1 MSSVRPS
8 AYLLVALVLAAPAAA
23 GAVCEA
29 APIIAA
35 EPGCA
40 SPTSTCTITGTYVVD
55 IGGCT
60 FDFGA
65 RNVTLSGRLNVGSR
79 AATLR
84 AARFTIGPTGLI
96 NAIGSAEGARGGLV
110 RIETTGAFEIKE
122 RGRIDASGNLS
133 GGDTIIRAGG
143 DALVFGILSSNGS
156 TSGAAG
162 GLVDITAAGS
172 ITATAA
178 SSLTARGGLN
188 SDGGGEINLTA
199 GGNIDQLSDLLVDG
213 LDGGFIEVRA
223 GGRVRMQGA
232 NASGGGDAGSGG
244 CVDVSGGGGVI
255 VRGDIEANGAAGEF
269 SSGGCGGLICLDGEA
284 GLLSVEAK
292 ATIAANGAS
301 LDGGGGQVSLLG
313 LASIEVAGLIEA
325 RGPDGETCGGDICVD
340 AGLDATVRDPGKAN
354 PLDGARLDVSGGDA
368 GGQIEVTAGRQADVA
383 AVLDASG
390 RRGGATGGDIGVRA
404 AQGGSAALTLAGLVD
419 VTSAASCSLEN
430 NCGRAGQTDIFG
442 CNVTVA
448 SGTVLDASGPD
459 AGDNNLTARNVLSI
473 RGRLTATR
481 TVPSGTNGHNRLV
494 HRAGVSPLL
503 ASSVIAPAA
512 TLLPL
517 TTCPSEGPTTPPCL
531 APCPT
536 CGNGQVEFPET
547 CDPVAGPPMSCR
559 LGCSLFCQVEDC
571 DDGLVCSTDSCLPA
585 VGCRHQQVP
594 VCTEP
599 PTPTATATG
608 TPPTATPTRTATF
621 TRTTTATATITASAS
636 ATASATVTPTAA
648 DTATITPTPSPSATA
663 TASPTDSPA
672 PTATDTATASATVTP
687 TAADTATIT
696 PTPSPSATATASPT
710 DSPAPTAT
718 DTATRSDTATATA
731 SPEPTA
737 TATSAVSACPGDCGG
752 DGEVA
757 VNELIIGVNIALGN
771 APASTCPAFDRN
783 GDGSVSI
790 AELIAA
796 VNAALNGC

>member
-1 MSSVRPS
+1 MCSVRPP

-23 GAVCEA
+23 GAVCNA
-29 APIIAA
+29 AAIIAA
-35 EPGCA
+35 EPGCGA
-40 SPTSTCTITGTYVVD
+40 VTCTITGTYLVD

-96 NAIGSAEGARGGLV
+96 DAIGSAAAGRGGLV
-110 RIETTGAFEIKE
+110 QIETTGAFEIKE

-133 GGDTIIRAGG
+133 GGDIIIRAGG
-143 DALVFGILSSNGS
+143 DALVFGLLSSNGS
-156 TSGAAG
+156 NIRAAG
-162 GLVDITAAGS
+162 GLIDITAAGS
-172 ITATAA
+172 ITATTA
-178 SSLTARGGLN
+178 SSLRARGGLD

-213 LDGGFIEVRA
+213 LDGGFLELRA
-223 GGRVRMQGA
+223 GGRVRMEGA

-244 CVDVSGGGGVI
+244 CVDITGGNGVI
-255 VRGDIEANGAAGEF
+255 VRGRIEANGAAGEF
-269 SSGGCGGLICLDGEA
+269 MTGGCGGLICLDGEA
-284 GLLSVEAK
+284 GLLTVDAQAE
-292 ATIAANGAS
+292 IVANGAS
-301 LDGGGGQVSLLG
+301 PDGGGGLVSLLG
-313 LASIEVAGLIEA
+313 LANIEVAGLIEA
-325 RGPDGETCGGDICVD
+325 RGPDGETCGGDICID
-340 AGLDATVRDPGKAN
+340 AGLDASVRDASKAN

-368 GGQIEVTAGRQADVA
+368 GGQIEITAGRQASVA

-390 RRGGATGGDIGVRA
+390 QRRGAMGGDIGVRA
-404 AQGGSAALTLAGLVD
+404 AQRGSAALTLAGLVD
-419 VTSAASCSLEN
+419 VTTAASCSPEN
-430 NCGRAGQTDIFG
+430 GCGQGGLTDFVG

-448 SGTVLDASGPD
+448 SGTVLDASGPG
-459 AGDNNLTARNVLSI
+459 AGEHNLTARNVLRI
-473 RGRLTATR
+473 QGGLTATR
-481 TVPSGTNGHNRLV
+481 TVPSGTNGRNRLL
-494 HRAGVSPLL
+494 HRLGVSPVL
-503 ASSVIAPAA
+503 AGSVIAPAA
-512 TLLPL
+512 TVLPL
-517 TTCPSEGPTTPPCL
+517 TTCPTGGPTTPPCL

-559 LGCSLFCQVEDC
+559 LACSLFCQVEDC

-585 VGCRHQQVP
+585 VGCRHEPVP

-608 TPPTATPTRTATF
+608 TPPTASPT
-621 TRTTTATATITASAS
+621 S
-636 ATASATVTPTAA
+636 SATVTPSATATPTA
-648 DTATITPTPSPSATA
+648 FDTATVTPTPSPSATT

-672 PTATDTATASATVTP
+672 PTATDTATP
-687 TAADTATIT
+687 
-696 PTPSPSATATASPT
+696 
-710 DSPAPTAT
+710 
-718 DTATRSDTATATA
+718 SDTATATP
-731 SPEPTA
+731 STEPTA
-737 TATSAVSACPGDCGG
+737 TATSSIAPCPGDCSG

-757 VNELIIGVNIALGN
+757 VNELIVGVNIALGN

>member
-1 MSSVRPS
+1 MFSARPP

-23 GAVCEA
+23 GAVCNA
-29 APIIAA
+29 AAIIAA
-35 EPGCA
+35 EPGCGA
-40 SPTSTCTITGTYVVD
+40 VTCTITGTYVVD

-60 FDFGA
+60 FEFGA

-96 NAIGSAEGARGGLV
+96 DAIGSAAAAPGGLV
-110 RIETTGAFEIKE
+110 QIETTGAFEIKE
-122 RGRIDASGNLS
+122 RGRIDASGNLN
-133 GGDTIIRAGG
+133 GGDIIIRAGG
-143 DALVFGILSSNGS
+143 DALVFGVLSSDFL
-156 TSGAAG
+156 TIGAAG
-162 GLVDITAAGS
+162 GLIDITAAGS
-172 ITATAA
+172 ITATTA
-178 SSLTARGGLN
+178 SRITARGGI
-188 SDGGGEINLTA
+188 DFGCGGEINLTA
-199 GGNIDQLSDLLVDG
+199 GGNIDQLSDLLVDAF
-213 LDGGFIEVRA
+213 DGGFIELRA
-223 GGRVRMQGA
+223 GGRVRMEGA

-244 CVDVSGGGGVI
+244 CVDVTGGNGVV

-269 SSGGCGGLICLDGEA
+269 MDSGCGGFICLDGEA
-284 GLLSVEAK
+284 GLLSIDAK

-301 LDGGGGQVSLLG
+301 PIGGGGLVSLLG
-313 LASIEVAGLIEA
+313 LANIEVAGLIEA

-340 AGLDATVRDPGKAN
+340 AGLDATVRDTGTADLLK
-354 PLDGARLDVSGGDA
+354 GARLDVSGGDA
-368 GGQIEVTAGRQADVA
+368 GGEIEITAGRQVNIAG
-383 AVLDASG
+383 VLDASG
-390 RRGGATGGDIGVRA
+390 LRGGALGGDIGVRA
-404 AQGGSAALTLAGLVD
+404 AQRGSAALTLAGLVD

-430 NCGRAGQTDIFG
+430 DCGEAGLTDIFG
-442 CNVTVA
+442 CDVTVA

-459 AGDNNLTARNVLSI
+459 AGEHNLTARNVLRI
-473 RGRLTATR
+473 QGRLTATR
-481 TVPSGTNGHNRLV
+481 TVPTGTNGRNRLL
-494 HRAGVSPLL
+494 HRLGVSPVL
-503 ASSVIAPAA
+503 AGSVIAPAA
-512 TLLPL
+512 TVLPL
-517 TTCPSEGPTTPPCL
+517 TTCPTGGPTTPPCL

-547 CDPVAGPPMSCR
+547 CDPVAGVPMSCR

-571 DDGLVCSTDSCLPA
+571 DDGLACSTDSCLPA
-585 VGCRHQQVP
+585 LGCRHQPVP

-621 TRTTTATATITASAS
+621 TRTTTATATITATASPTSSATGTPS
-636 ATASATVTPTAA
+636 ATATPTAS
-648 DTATITPTPSPSATA
+648 DTATVTPTPSPSATT

-672 PTATDTATASATVTP
+672 PTATDTATP
-687 TAADTATIT
+687 
-696 PTPSPSATATASPT
+696 
-710 DSPAPTAT
+710 
-718 DTATRSDTATATA
+718 SDTATATP
-731 SPEPTA
+731 STEPTA
-737 TATSAVSACPGDCGG
+737 TATSSIAPCPGDCSG

-757 VNELIIGVNIALGN
+757 VNELIVGVNIALGN